1 MIAFLQGAPLKRK
14 LNPRALYALGE
25 IRVLKRY
32 CKLGKTHP
40 GKNKGDAGASPKI
53 PIALRLLDSKIVG
66 DLKDSWNRIGSDA
79 RDILVSIAVDYTF

>member
-1 MIAFLQGAPLKRK
+1 MIAFLQGTPLKRK

-32 CKLGKTHP
+32 CRLGKTHS

-53 PIALRLLDSKIVG
+53 PIALGLLYSKIVG
-66 DLKDSWNRIGSDA
+66 DLEDSWNRFGLDA
-79 RDILVSIAVDYTF
+79 RDILVRFAVHYTF